1 MGNQDWSNLGDQ
13 IKNTVQS
20 AIDSQN
26 FRQLNDSIRNS
37 VNSAI
42 DNVNQSLN
50 QANQRFNRGNMGN
63 IGNFG
68 HPYSEPQN
76 PWDSRKNRNRD
87 RQRSNFHD
95 VPAKGVKNELIS
107 RNSGMKGAGYSLTIV
122 GYILA
127 GSLGLATFI
136 IALVSMIS
144 GGLEGGAAI
153 AIGVIFPFLLASIIM
168 AWRGSK
174 ILGRLKRFK
183 LYVRQLRGREY
194 CSVKELADAVGKPV
208 NYTVKDLR
216 EMIRKN
222 MFCQGH
228 IDAQESCLM
237 ITDQVYNQY
246 MEAQHQM
253 EIRQRE
259 EHSRIQNAEAVK
271 KEQKA
276 KMEDGSVPEDV
287 RKVVE
292 EGQSYLDKIKKSN
305 DAIPGVEVSEKIS
318 RMEVIT
324 TKIFERVEQHPE
336 HIPDLRKFMEY
347 YLPTTVKLL
356 DAYEELDR
364 QPVQGENILTSK
376 REIEDTLDTIN
387 MAFEKLLDGFF
398 QDTSWDISSDISVLQ
413 TMFAQEGLTGQDFK
427 KARENTAKKQLDPEN
442 NDEIKLKF

>member
-1 MGNQDWSNLGDQ
+1 
-13 IKNTVQS
+13 
-20 AIDSQN
+20 
-26 FRQLNDSIRNS
+26 
-37 VNSAI
+37 
-42 DNVNQSLN
+42 
-50 QANQRFNRGNMGN
+50 
-63 IGNFG
+63 
-68 HPYSEPQN
+68 
-76 PWDSRKNRNRD
+76 
-87 RQRSNFHD
+87 
-95 VPAKGVKNELIS
+95 
-107 RNSGMKGAGYSLTIV
+107 
-122 GYILA
+122 
-127 GSLGLATFI
+127 
-136 IALVSMIS
+136 
-144 GGLEGGAAI
+144 
-153 AIGVIFPFLLASIIM
+153 
-168 AWRGSK
+168 
-174 ILGRLKRFK
+174 
-183 LYVRQLRGREY
+183 
-194 CSVKELADAVGKPV
+194 
-208 NYTVKDLR
+208 
-216 EMIRKN
+216 
-222 MFCQGH
+222 
-228 IDAQESCLM
+228 M

-246 MEAQHQM
+246 LEAQHQM

-259 EHSRIQNAEAVK
+259 ERSRIQNAETVK
-271 KEQKA
+271 KEKKA

-292 EGQSYLDKIKKSN
+292 EGQSYLNKIKKSN

-427 KARENTAKKQLDPEN
+427 KARESAVKKELDPKN